1 MTESGVFIMC
11 KDKTIAAIQSGATSL
26 GIEFGSTR
34 IKAVLINDEH
44 ETIASGS
51 HEWENRLENG
61 IWTYSLEDIWNGLQ
75 DSYRGLK
82 DDVKKQYGVELE
94 NIGAIGFSAMM
105 HGYMAFDEK
114 DELLVP
120 FRTWRNNIT
129 EPATKVLTPLFGQ
142 QIPQRWTI
150 AHLYQAILNGE
161 EHVSKLDYVTTL
173 AGYIHWQL
181 TGEKVLGIGDASG
194 MFPIDSDTLDYH
206 EEMVQKFDAL
216 VADKNYPW
224 KLRQIFPQVRT
235 AGQNA
240 GVLTEKGAKL
250 LDPSGT
256 LKPGIPVCPPEGDAG
271 TGMAATN
278 SVAKRTG
285 NVSAGTSIFAMIVLE
300 KPLSKVYE
308 EIDPVTTPDGSPVAM
323 VHSQNCTS
331 DLNAWAGLF
340 RETLESFGMKV
351 DANELYGTLYRK
363 ALEGDADC
371 GGLLSYC
378 YYSGEHI
385 THFEEGRPLFVRTP
399 DSKLSL
405 ANFMR
410 THLYTCMG
418 ALKLGMDIL
427 LKNEGVVVDKLLG
440 HGGLF
445 KTKGVGQKFM
455 ADAMNAP
462 VAVMETAGEGGAWGI
477 GILAAY
483 MKNKEEGESLSAYL
497 ENKVFAG
504 KESTQIAPELE
515 GTAGFE
521 AFMERYKDG
530 LAIERAAVEH
540 LS

>member
-1 MTESGVFIMC
+1 MTESEVFIMC

-75 DSYRGLK
+75 DSYRDLK
-82 DDVKKQYGVELE
+82 EDVKKQYGIELE
-94 NIGAIGFSAMM
+94 TIGAIGFSAMM
-105 HGYMAFDEK
+105 HGYMAFDEQN
-114 DELLVP
+114 ELLVP

-161 EHVSKLDYVTTL
+161 EHVSKLAYVTTL

-216 VADKNYPW
+216 IAEKNYPW

-240 GVLTEKGAKL
+240 GVLTEEGAKL

-340 RETLESFGMKV
+340 RETLESFGVKV

-399 DSKLSL
+399 DSKLNL

-418 ALKLGMDIL
+418 ALKMGMDIL

-504 KESTQIAPELE
+504 KESTQITPEPE

-521 AFMERYKDG
+521 AFMERYKNG